1 MTTGLHVIQDVHCQ
15 QCKEYVGWKYKE
27 APGSQKY
34 KEGKYLLEMELLS
47 ELDMMT
53 CPMTYGCKNCGVEL
67 AESDDCMSRVRR
79 P

>member
-27 APGSQKY
+27 APEPEKY

-47 ELDMMT
+47 ELDMMA
-53 CPMTYGCKNCGVEL
+53 CPTTYGCKNCGVEL
-67 AESDDCMSRVRR
+67 AESDDCMSKVRS